1 MKHLKKFNENI
12 FKDYNFS
19 DIDVDPLLMELKPF
33 LIDLKDEYSYLEGF
47 IHKHSDNEY
56 EIRLD
61 VSHLTTIENTY
72 TLDSLEEKSKFISDV
87 LKVCRHIESVYK
99 NEFQIRVLNLFTYT
113 AGSRRDQNS
122 IRIFLNSI

>member
-61 VSHLTTIENTY
+61 ASHLTTIENTY

-113 AGSRRDQNS
+113 LGSRSDQNS

>member
-113 AGSRRDQNS
+113 RDQNS